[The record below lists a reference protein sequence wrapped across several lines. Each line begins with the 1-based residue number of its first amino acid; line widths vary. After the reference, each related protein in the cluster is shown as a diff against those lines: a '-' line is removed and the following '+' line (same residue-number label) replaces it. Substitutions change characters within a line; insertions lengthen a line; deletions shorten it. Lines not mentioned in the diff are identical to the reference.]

1 MELLFNEPSPIPLH
15 AFAAMIAIV
24 LGGIQLYMKK
34 GGKIH
39 KLLGRIWI
47 GLMLVVSISS
57 FWIHDIRLWGLFSP
71 IHILSAWTIFSCG
84 MGIYFARV
92 GKIKAHKYT
101 MVSMYFLA
109 LILTGAFTLLPG
121 RLMNQI
127 IFG

>member
-1 MELLFNEPSPIPLH
+1 MMILFNEPSPIPLH
-15 AFAAMIAIV
+15 AIAAMIAIV

-39 KLLGRIWI
+39 KLLGRVWI

-92 GKIKAHKYT
+92 GKIKAHKVT

-121 RLMNQI
+121 RVMNTI

>member
-1 MELLFNEPSPIPLH
+1 MMILFNEPSPIPLH
-15 AFAAMIAIV
+15 AIAAMIAIG

-39 KLLGRIWI
+39 KLLGRVWI

-92 GKIKAHKYT
+92 GKIKAHKVT

-121 RLMNQI
+121 RVMNTI